1 MMRTLHRWPGLV
13 LALLLCVTAF
23 SGATLALFPVLEA
36 VQTPAPPQ
44 GLTVAELA
52 ARIQAHHPGLEEIQR
67 SPSGQIRAWW
77 FEGDQPGSAMID
89 PSTGM
94 DSGSADPNAS
104 QRWLTSLHRSLFL
117 GDGGRL
123 LTAAGA
129 AAMLLLAISGA
140 WLVARRTGGWRRWF
154 SRLNGP

>member
-104 QRWLTSLHRSLFL
+104 QRWLAFGSALPLSMPV
-117 GDGGRL
+117 DGSIMAEPGWSPSNHHARICPEGL
-123 LTAAGA
+123 RW
-129 AAMLLLAISGA
+129 ISSNP
-140 WLVARRTGGWRRWF
+140 GWWA
-154 SRLNGP
+154 